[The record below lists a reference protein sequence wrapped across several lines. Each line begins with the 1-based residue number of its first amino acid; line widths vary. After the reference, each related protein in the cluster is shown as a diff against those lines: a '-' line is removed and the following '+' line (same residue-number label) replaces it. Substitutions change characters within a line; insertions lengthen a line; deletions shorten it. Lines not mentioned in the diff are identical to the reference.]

1 MMIVFRLSKE
11 QFAQDLS
18 GKGAE
23 LVGGRWNSRGNAMLY
38 TSQSI
43 ALCVTEIAVHV
54 PLGILPKDYQLVQI
68 EIPIEYFLEI
78 NRLPKDW
85 QSFPHSNST
94 QMIGDKFLKDSK
106 FLVLKVPSATVQG
119 EFNYLINPR
128 HKNFDQIKILKIENF
143 NFDERLFKK
152 KKKNWKEIFV

>member
-1 MMIVFRLSKE
+1 MIVYRLSKG
-11 QFAQDLS
+11 QYANDLS

-54 PLGILPKDYQLVQI
+54 PLGILPKDYQLIHI
-68 EIPIEYFLEI
+68 EIPDEDLLEMK
-78 NRLPKDW
+78 RLPKDW

-94 QMIGDKFLKDSK
+94 QMIGDKFLKEHK
-106 FLVLKVPSATVQG
+106 HLVFKVPSAAVQG
-119 EFNYLINPR
+119 EFNFLINPR
-128 HKNFDQIKILKIENF
+128 HKNFNQIKIVKIENF
-143 NFDERLFKK
+143 NFDERLFRK
-152 KKKNWKEIFV
+152 

>member
-1 MMIVFRLSKE
+1 MIVYRLSKG
-11 QFAQDLS
+11 QYANDLS

-54 PLGILPKDYQLVQI
+54 PLGILPKDYQLIHI
-68 EIPIEYFLEI
+68 EIPDEDLLEMK
-78 NRLPKDW
+78 RLPKDW

-94 QMIGDKFLKDSK
+94 QMIGDKFLKEHK
-106 FLVLKVPSATVQG
+106 HLVFKVPSAAVQG
-119 EFNYLINPR
+119 EFNFLINPR
-128 HKNFDQIKILKIENF
+128 HKNFNQIKIVELEDF
-143 NFDERLFKK
+143 NFDERLFRK
-152 KKKNWKEIFV
+152 

>member
-1 MMIVFRLSKE
+1 MIVFRLSKA
-11 QFAQDLS
+11 QFANDLS

-54 PLGILPKDYQLVQI
+54 PLGILPKDFQLVHI
-68 EIPIEYFLEI
+68 EVPDEDFLELK
-78 NRLPKDW
+78 RLPKDW
-85 QSFPHSNST
+85 QTFPHSNSN
-94 QMIGDKFLKDSK
+94 QMLGDKFLKEQK
-106 FLVLKVPSATVQG
+106 FFLLYVPYATVQG

-128 HKNFDQIKILKIENF
+128 HKNFNQIKILKIESF
-143 NFDERLFKK
+143 SFDERLFRK
-152 KKKNWKEIFV
+152 

>member
-1 MMIVFRLSKE
+1 MIVYRLSKA
-11 QFAQDLS
+11 QYAQDLS

-54 PLGILPKDYQLVQI
+54 PLGILPKDYQLIHI
-68 EIPIEYFLEI
+68 EIPDEDLLEMK
-78 NRLPKDW
+78 RLPKDW

-94 QMIGDKFLKDSK
+94 QMIGDKFLKEHK
-106 FLVLKVPSATVQG
+106 HLVFKVPSAAVQG
-119 EFNYLINPR
+119 EFNFLINPR
-128 HKNFDQIKILKIENF
+128 HKNFNHIKIVKLEDF
-143 NFDERLFKK
+143 NFDERLFRK
-152 KKKNWKEIFV
+152 

>member
-1 MMIVFRLSKE
+1 MIVYRLSKE
-11 QFAQDLS
+11 QYANDLS

-23 LVGGRWNSRGNAMLY
+23 LVGGRWNSKGNSMLY

-54 PLGILPKDYQLVQI
+54 PLGILPKDYQLIHI
-68 EIPIEYFLEI
+68 EIPDEDFLEMK
-78 NRLPKDW
+78 RLPKDW

-94 QMIGDKFLKDSK
+94 QMIGDKFLKEHK
-106 FLVLKVPSATVQG
+106 HLVFKVPSAAVQG

-128 HKNFDQIKILKIENF
+128 RKNFNQIKIVKIQNF
-143 NFDERLFKK
+143 NFDERLFKR
-152 KKKNWKEIFV
+152 

>member
-1 MMIVFRLSKE
+1 MVVFRLSKS
-11 QFAQDLS
+11 QFANDLS

-54 PLGILPKDYQLVQI
+54 PLGILPKDYQLIHI
-68 EIPIEYFLEI
+68 EIPDEDLLEMK
-78 NRLPKDW
+78 RLPKDW

-94 QMIGDKFLKDSK
+94 QMIGDKFLKEHK
-106 FLVLKVPSATVQG
+106 HLVFKVPSAAVQG
-119 EFNYLINPR
+119 EFNFLINPR
-128 HKNFDQIKILKIENF
+128 RKNFNQIKIVKIEDF
-143 NFDERLFKK
+143 NFDERLFRK
-152 KKKNWKEIFV
+152 

>member
-1 MMIVFRLSKE
+1 MIVYRLSKG
-11 QFAQDLS
+11 QYANDLS

-54 PLGILPKDYQLVQI
+54 PLGILPKDYQLIHI
-68 EIPIEYFLEI
+68 EIPDEDLLEMK
-78 NRLPKDW
+78 RLPKDW

-94 QMIGDKFLKDSK
+94 QMIGDKFLKEHK
-106 FLVLKVPSATVQG
+106 HLVFKVPSAAVQG
-119 EFNYLINPR
+119 EFNFLINPS
-128 HKNFDQIKILKIENF
+128 HKNFNQIKIVKLEDF
-143 NFDERLFKK
+143 NFDERLFRK
-152 KKKNWKEIFV
+152 

>member
-1 MMIVFRLSKE
+1 MIVYRLSKG
-11 QFAQDLS
+11 QYANDLS

-54 PLGILPKDYQLVQI
+54 PLGILPKDYQLIHI
-68 EIPIEYFLEI
+68 EIPDEDLLEMK
-78 NRLPKDW
+78 RLPKDW

-94 QMIGDKFLKDSK
+94 QMIGDKFLKEHK
-106 FLVLKVPSATVQG
+106 HLVFKVPSAAVQG
-119 EFNYLINPR
+119 EFNFLINPR
-128 HKNFDQIKILKIENF
+128 HKNFNQIKIVKIEGF
-143 NFDERLFKK
+143 NFDERLFRK
-152 KKKNWKEIFV
+152 

>member
-68 EIPIEYFLEI
+68 EIPNEDFLEMK
-78 NRLPKDW
+78 RLSKDW

-143 NFDERLFKK
+143 NFDERLFKR
-152 KKKNWKEIFV
+152 

>member
-1 MMIVFRLSKE
+1 MIVYRLSKA
-11 QFAQDLS
+11 QYAQDLS

-54 PLGILPKDYQLVQI
+54 SLGILPKDYQLIHI
-68 EIPIEYFLEI
+68 EIPDEDLLEMK
-78 NRLPKDW
+78 RLPKDW

-94 QMIGDKFLKDSK
+94 QMIGDKFLKEHK
-106 FLVLKVPSATVQG
+106 HLVFKVPSAAVQG
-119 EFNYLINPR
+119 EFNYLVNPR
-128 HKNFDQIKILKIENF
+128 HKNFNQIKIVKIEDF
-143 NFDERLFKK
+143 NFDERLFRK
-152 KKKNWKEIFV
+152 

>member
-1 MMIVFRLSKE
+1 MIVYRLSKE
-11 QFAQDLS
+11 QFANDLS

-54 PLGILPKDYQLVQI
+54 PLGILPKDYQLIHI
-68 EIPIEYFLEI
+68 EIPDEEFLEI
-78 NRLPKDW
+78 KRLPKDW

-94 QMIGDKFLKDSK
+94 QMIGDKFLKQLK
-106 FLVLKVPSATVQG
+106 HLVFKVPSAAVQG
-119 EFNYLINPR
+119 EFNYLVNPR
-128 HKNFDQIKILKIENF
+128 HKNFNQIKIVKIENF
-143 NFDERLFKK
+143 NFDERLFKG
-152 KKKNWKEIFV
+152 

>member
-1 MMIVFRLSKE
+1 MIVYRLSKA
-11 QFAQDLS
+11 QYAQDLS

-54 PLGILPKDYQLVQI
+54 PLGILPKDYQLIHI
-68 EIPIEYFLEI
+68 EIPHEDFLEVR
-78 NRLPKDW
+78 RLPKDW

-94 QMIGDKFLKDSK
+94 QMIGDKFLKEHK
-106 FLVLKVPSATVQG
+106 HLVFKVPSAAVQG
-119 EFNYLINPR
+119 EFNFLINPR
-128 HKNFDQIKILKIENF
+128 HKNFNQIKIVKIEDF
-143 NFDERLFKK
+143 NFDERLFRK
-152 KKKNWKEIFV
+152 

>member
-1 MMIVFRLSKE
+1 MIVYILSKA
-11 QFAQDLS
+11 QYAQDLS

-54 PLGILPKDYQLVQI
+54 PLGILPKDYQLIHI
-68 EIPIEYFLEI
+68 EIPDEDLLEMK
-78 NRLPKDW
+78 RLPKDW

-94 QMIGDKFLKDSK
+94 QMIGDKFLKEHK
-106 FLVLKVPSATVQG
+106 HLVFKVPSAAVQG
-119 EFNYLINPR
+119 EFNFLINPR
-128 HKNFDQIKILKIENF
+128 HKNFNQIKIVKIEDF
-143 NFDERLFKK
+143 NFDERLFRK
-152 KKKNWKEIFV
+152 

>member
-1 MMIVFRLSKE
+1 MIVYRLSKA
-11 QFAQDLS
+11 QYAQDLS

-54 PLGILPKDYQLVQI
+54 PLGILPKDYQLIHI
-68 EIPIEYFLEI
+68 EIPDEDLLEMK
-78 NRLPKDW
+78 RLPKDW

-94 QMIGDKFLKDSK
+94 QIIGDKFLKEHK
-106 FLVLKVPSATVQG
+106 HLVFKVPSAAVQG
-119 EFNYLINPR
+119 EFNFLINPK
-128 HKNFDQIKILKIENF
+128 HKNFNHIKIVKIENF
-143 NFDERLFKK
+143 NFDERLFKR
-152 KKKNWKEIFV
+152 

>member
-1 MMIVFRLSKE
+1 MIVFRLSKA
-11 QFAQDLS
+11 QFANDLS

-43 ALCVTEIAVHV
+43 ALCVAEIAVHV
-54 PLGILPKDYQLVQI
+54 PLGILPKDFQLVHI
-68 EIPIEYFLEI
+68 EVPDEDFLELK
-78 NRLPKDW
+78 RLPKDW
-85 QSFPHSNST
+85 QTFPHSNST
-94 QMIGDKFLKDSK
+94 QMLGDKFLKEQK

-128 HKNFDQIKILKIENF
+128 HKNFNQIKILKKESF
-143 NFDERLFKK
+143 SFDERLFRR
-152 KKKNWKEIFV
+152 